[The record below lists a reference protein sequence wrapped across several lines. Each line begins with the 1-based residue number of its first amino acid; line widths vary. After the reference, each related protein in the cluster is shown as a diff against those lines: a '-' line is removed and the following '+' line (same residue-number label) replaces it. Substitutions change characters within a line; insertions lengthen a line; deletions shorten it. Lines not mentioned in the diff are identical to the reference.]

1 MMQINEILSKLHTIL
16 KCKIALLKDAKLY
29 FYPTEAAATI
39 EEQQLL
45 QDYSAWNIEAADS
58 RAIFYTESSVL
69 INEDLLKLA
78 VLYIK
83 DQLGTIASIDDSI
96 NRLLSGGYNHSD
108 IAAVDQLIQKE
119 DELNLIVISGTDF
132 NSIEKELYE
141 IIKNSVNTKNITE
154 YQGNLIVLVQEQNI
168 YEVCSDLQKNI
179 LTELFVETV
188 IIIGDILEHPQQL
201 AKLYDSCIEA
211 SLLKQSYGI
220 NEKLLDY
227 RSMMIYRFI
236 TSIDQDLKNQI
247 IDRVFS
253 SKFIEFL
260 NSEVELTIEEMFKN
274 NLNLTDTSARLYIHR
289 NTLLYRIDKIHKLT
303 GFDLRKFE
311 DSMIFKLAW
320 LMYKEN

>member
-29 FYPTEAAATI
+29 FYPAEAAGTI

-58 RAIFYTESSVL
+58 RVIFYTESSAL

-83 DQLGTIASIDDSI
+83 DHLGTVASIHDSI

-108 IAAVDQLIQKE
+108 VTVVDQLIKKE
-119 DELNLIVISGTDF
+119 DDLHLIVIIGTDF
-132 NSIEKELYE
+132 DGTEKELYE
-141 IIKNSVNTKNITE
+141 IIKNSVNTKNITG
-154 YQGNLIVLVQEQNI
+154 YQGNLIILVQEQNI
-168 YEVCSDLQKNI
+168 YEACSDLQKNI
-179 LTELFVETV
+179 LTELYVETI
-188 IIIGDILEHPQQL
+188 IIIGDILEQPQQL
-201 AKLYDSCIEA
+201 AKLYDSCVEA

-220 NEKLLDY
+220 NERLLDY

-236 TSIDQDLKNQI
+236 ASIDQELKNQI

-253 SKFIEFL
+253 NKFIEFL
-260 NSEVELTIEEMFKN
+260 NSEIELTIEEMFKN

-289 NTLLYRIDKIHKLT
+289 NTLLYRIEKIHKLT